1 MNIKILIIKIY
12 AVKNYPVKIVNSL
25 FFSLAFML
33 IENLVQFPK
42 EV

>member
-12 AVKNYPVKIVNSL
+12 AVKFDNSL
-25 FFSLAFML
+25 FLLASML
-33 IENLVQFPK
+33 IESLVQFPK

>member
-12 AVKNYPVKIVNSL
+12 AVKFDNNFL
-25 FFSLAFML
+25 LASML
-33 IENLVQFPK
+33 IESLVQFPK